1 MTAYQTILKRAEDEF
16 VERRSRFIG
25 HAAPVQTEEE
35 AIAFINEWKAKYWD
49 ATHNVYAYCLRE
61 GQIKRYS
68 DDGEPQGTAGIPTLD
83 VLLKSGVTDAVVVV
97 TRYFGGVLLGAGGL
111 VRAYSHG
118 ASIALQAAGVI
129 TMRECVMA
137 SLSCD
142 YNQYGR
148 VQALIP
154 ECGGTVDAADFGERV
169 TMRFHLTAEDL
180 RQMKPKLA
188 DATCGSVEIQEEGKN
203 FFQFFEK

>member
-1 MTAYQTILKRAEDEF
+1 MTEYRTVARRAEDEF

-25 HAAPVQTEEE
+25 HALPVRTEEE
-35 AIAFINEWKAKYWD
+35 AVAFINEMKAKYWD
-49 ATHNVYAYCLRE
+49 ASHNVYAYCLRD

-83 VLLKSGVTDAVVVV
+83 VLLKSGVTDAAVVV

-118 ASIALQAAGVI
+118 ASIALAAAEVI
-129 TMRECVMA
+129 TMRECVLA

-148 VQALIP
+148 VQALVP
-154 ECGGTVDAADFGERV
+154 ECGGVVDDAIFEERV
-169 TMRFHLTAEDL
+169 TMRFHMTDGELARMRPL
-180 RQMKPKLA
+180 LA
-188 DATCGSVEIQEEGKN
+188 DATCGSVEVRTDGKK
-203 FFQFFEK
+203 FFQII